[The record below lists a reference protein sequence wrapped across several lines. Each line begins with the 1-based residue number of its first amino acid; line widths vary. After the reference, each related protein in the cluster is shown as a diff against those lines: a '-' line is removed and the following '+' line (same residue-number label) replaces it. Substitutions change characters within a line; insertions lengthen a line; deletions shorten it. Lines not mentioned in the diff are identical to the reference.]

1 MGQKRNKIVVGLRG
15 FIPKAI
21 NFSELKKEQR
31 REDFTSEVSK
41 EVELSDNGLAIEEIE
56 KTVEFEELIAQ
67 MLFNLEGNERFIF
80 LYQLLR
86 EFGYQIDHGTF
97 AKTLKINRQRYM
109 DILGNIRVKTYL
121 MVHGYRRGA
130 NGTSKQIETK

>member
-15 FIPKAI
+15 FVPKSI

-31 REDFTSEVSK
+31 GDGFTFEVAK
-41 EVELSDNGLAIEEIE
+41 ELEVSDNGLETELIE
-56 KTVEFEELIAQ
+56 KNVEFEELIVQ
-67 MLFNLEGNERFIF
+67 MLFNLEGNERVIF

-86 EFGYQIDHGTF
+86 EFGYQIDHGSF

-109 DILGNIRVKTYL
+109 DILGTIRVKTYL
-121 MVHGYRRGA
+121 MVHGYT
-130 NGTSKQIETK
+130 NGRKQIGTK